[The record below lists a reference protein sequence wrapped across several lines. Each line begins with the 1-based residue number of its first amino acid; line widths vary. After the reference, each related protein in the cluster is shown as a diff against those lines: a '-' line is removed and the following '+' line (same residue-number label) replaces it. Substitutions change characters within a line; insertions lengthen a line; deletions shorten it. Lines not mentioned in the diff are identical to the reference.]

1 MKRVTPGEPTSFVTL
16 FGILRL
22 RATGP
27 IPRILYFL
35 HPQMAEKLSRST
47 KTVRDPRPLTKSI
60 LHDEDVVKKVGRIAL
75 KVSDS
80 EHCPLVWLTQ
90 TILIGLT
97 Y

>member
-35 HPQMAEKLSRST
+35 HPQMA
-47 KTVRDPRPLTKSI
+47 
-60 LHDEDVVKKVGRIAL
+60 KVGRIAL